1 MIKFRLFV
9 FHKNISTI
17 QNVVHDGEDVLGL
30 LRRQF
35 LEFLHQLF
43 GDAGVFQLLVKEFFW
58 MDAKIFANIEK
69 SHS

>member
-43 GDAGVFQLLVKEFFW
+43 GDAGVFSCSSKNSFGW
-58 MDAKIFANIEK
+58 MPKYSQI
-69 SHS
+69 

>member
-43 GDAGVFQLLVKEFFW
+43 GDAGVFQLLVKKFLW
-58 MDAKIFANIEK
+58 MDSQI
-69 SHS
+69 